1 MDEGRK
7 WRRRD
12 GERRRMEGMKRN
24 ERVAG
29 MGRVRTEKLGRKVR
43 AQDDGA
49 LARATDMRPSTSIEG
64 ERDGNP
70 ADSMAVHFPSP
81 SPGATYFAKLRLF
94 VRSFVRSFPSTRR
107 VLVLFS
113 TTCIRREQRFLR
125 KNRCSNRC
133 FLREG
138 GKEGR
143 LA

>member
-1 MDEGRK
+1 
-7 WRRRD
+7 
-12 GERRRMEGMKRN
+12 MKRN

-94 VRSFVRSFPSTRR
+94 VRSFVSLDPSSARLIFDDLYPKGAAIPAKESLLQSLLPSRRRKGRPTGVIDTR
-107 VLVLFS
+107 
-113 TTCIRREQRFLR
+113 
-125 KNRCSNRC
+125 
-133 FLREG
+133 
-138 GKEGR
+138 
-143 LA
+143 